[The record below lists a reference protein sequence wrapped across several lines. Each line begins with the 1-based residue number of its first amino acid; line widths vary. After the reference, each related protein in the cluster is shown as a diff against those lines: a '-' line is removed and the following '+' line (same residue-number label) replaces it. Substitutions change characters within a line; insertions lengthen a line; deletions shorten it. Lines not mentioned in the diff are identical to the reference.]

1 MTFAATASAISG
13 SSRSYPLTATATT
26 PATTPTELVLVAVPR
41 HDIEGPVVLAQRREH
56 SAVGPH
62 PVHELADHRRPDTTS
77 MATRGFLGT
86 TKRCSLVARK
96 DARRVVTVA
105 TKVRL
110 SHGVELRLALQLED
124 AIRAFQDALR
134 NNELLEIR
142 DGDRVVA
149 VNPQQVVYFEA
160 DSGTDTSER
169 PASDSATEVG
179 PAGPQ

>member
-1 MTFAATASAISG
+1 
-13 SSRSYPLTATATT
+13 
-26 PATTPTELVLVAVPR
+26 V
-41 HDIEGPVVLAQRREH
+41 
-56 SAVGPH
+56 
-62 PVHELADHRRPDTTS
+62 
-77 MATRGFLGT
+77 FLGT
-86 TKRCSLVARK
+86 TQRCSLVARK
-96 DARRVVTVA
+96 HARRVVTVA

-124 AIRAFQDALR
+124 AVRAFQAALR

-169 PASDSATEVG
+169 PVSDSGTEARPVG
-179 PAGPQ
+179 PQ